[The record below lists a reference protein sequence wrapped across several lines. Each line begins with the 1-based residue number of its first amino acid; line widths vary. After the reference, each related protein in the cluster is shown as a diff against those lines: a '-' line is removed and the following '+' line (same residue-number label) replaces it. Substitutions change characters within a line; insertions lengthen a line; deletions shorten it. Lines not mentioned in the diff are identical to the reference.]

1 MRCMRVAEEDTEYQ
15 FFAHDKIRNSQRKM
29 ISDAIKLLSRGD
41 FLLAAAP
48 TGLGKTAAALA
59 SSIEVIRYDE
69 MKERSPKIIFMT
81 GRQSQHKIIVDT
93 VKKINK
99 KIDNKFMDIK
109 LVDLIG
115 REGMCKNV
123 DKSTGNCDCEE
134 GLSEQKKR
142 SKKIQ
147 LEDFIFYEPRHV
159 DNVIKLGREIGI
171 CSWKTAREISWKSD
185 IIVCDYNHIFIDSVR
200 ESSLPAM
207 GVDLEN
213 SILIVDEAHNLPNR
227 IRNGLQRRITEDVFQ
242 RAWNDIHECKG
253 TLEQKLGKVG
263 KNHSKQIVEMNI
275 LSKQMKALIDDKM
288 ISNWFEEKS
297 AELLGSN
304 KDDII
309 IDTDEFIELLSN
321 AIQGIDDE
329 YGELGIDQ
337 LVNMIER
344 LKTVIIEEDDSI
356 DDDEQNDC
364 IRLAEMLEICIQFRN
379 SDAMALVFDRA
390 IKDKNRISS
399 HLLDPSIVGSK
410 IFKECL
416 GSILMSGTLYPP
428 EMYVDLLGIPV
439 GRAECNEYDSGFDPN
454 NRPILIS
461 TDVTSKYSERE
472 SCYSKMIG
480 HINSVIEKTD
490 GNIAIFA
497 PSYSMLSRIES
508 DISYTFG
515 KKRLKEDQGMS
526 KRAVNDNI
534 TRLRQW
540 KSMGAEGVLFGV
552 LGGKFSEGVD
562 YSDNILNSVIC
573 IGLPLPPPSSKQEA
587 LINYYSAKF
596 GRKKAWKYASL
607 QPALNNVLQ
616 ALGRPI
622 RKSQDK
628 AIIVLLEKR
637 LLEREIFNSLPKSF
651 QIIRTSNPSRTANH
665 VSRFFEMQQSMGS
678 IDEL

>member
-1 MRCMRVAEEDTEYQ
+1 MRVDGAEFGYK
-15 FFAHDKIRNSQRKM
+15 FFAHDKIRESQREM
-29 ISDAIKLLSRGD
+29 ISDGVEILGRGD

-59 SSIEVIRYDE
+59 SSIEVSMREKMRDN
-69 MKERSPKIIFMT
+69 STKIIFMT

-93 VKKINK
+93 VKKINNK
-99 KIDNKFMDIK
+99 MNNKIMNIK

-115 REGMCKNV
+115 REGMCENI
-123 DKSTGNCDCEE
+123 DKSTGNCNCED
-134 GLSEQKKR
+134 GLSEQIKR

-147 LEDFIFYEPRHV
+147 LEDFIFHEPRHV

-213 SILIVDEAHNLPNR
+213 SILVVDEAHNLPDR
-227 IRNGLQRRITEDVFQ
+227 IRNGLQKRITENVFD
-242 RAWNDIHECKG
+242 RALIDIEECKS
-253 TLEQKLGKVG
+253 TLEEKLGKKG
-263 KNHSKQIVEMNI
+263 NNQSKRILEMNI
-275 LSKQMKALIDDKM
+275 LSKQVKALIDDKL
-288 ISNWFEEKS
+288 ISNWFEERS
-297 AELLGSN
+297 DELANS
-304 KDDII
+304 KREDII
-309 IDTDEFIELLSN
+309 VSTDEFLNLLSSS
-321 AIQGIDDE
+321 IEGIDEESNDMA
-329 YGELGIDQ
+329 INQ
-337 LVNMIER
+337 LENMINK
-344 LKTVIIEEDDSI
+344 LKSVIIEEDDTI
-356 DDDEQNDC
+356 DEDEQNDC

-379 SDAMALVFDRA
+379 SDALALVFD
-390 IKDKNRISS
+390 KTMNDKNRISS

-428 EMYVDLLGIPV
+428 NMYVDLLGIPEE
-439 GRAECNEYDSGFDPN
+439 RAECKEYASGFDPN

-472 SCYSKMIG
+472 SCYSEMIG

-490 GNIAIFA
+490 GNVAVFA
-497 PSYSMLSRIES
+497 PSYAMLSRIYT
-508 DISYTFG
+508 DISFTFG
-515 KKRLKEDQGMS
+515 KKRMKEDQGMS
-526 KRAVNDNI
+526 KKIVNENI

-540 KSMGAEGVLFGV
+540 KSMGTGGVLFGV

-573 IGLPLPPPSSKQEA
+573 IGLPLPPPSSKQDA
-587 LINYYSAKF
+587 LMNYYSAKF
-596 GRKKAWKYASL
+596 GRSKAWKYASL

-622 RKSQDK
+622 RKSEDK
-628 AIIVLLEKR
+628 AIVVLLEKR

-651 QIIRTSNPSRTANH
+651 QIIRTSKPSRTAKH
-665 VSRFFEMQQSMGS
+665 VNRFFEIHQSMGS
-678 IDEL
+678 SDKV

>member
-1 MRCMRVAEEDTEYQ
+1 MRVDGAEIEYQ
-15 FFAHDKIRNSQRKM
+15 FFAHDKIRDSQREM
-29 ISDAIKLLSRGD
+29 ISDGLKILDRGD

-59 SSIEVIRYDE
+59 SSIEVIMGSKMRE
-69 MKERSPKIIFMT
+69 TSPKIIFMT

-93 VKKINK
+93 VKMINK
-99 KIDNKFMDIK
+99 KMNNKIMHIK

-115 REGMCKNV
+115 REGMCDNV
-123 DKSTGNCDCEE
+123 DKATGNCNCEDI
-134 GLSEQKKR
+134 LSEQIKR

-147 LEDFIFYEPRHV
+147 LEDFIFQEPRHV

-213 SILIVDEAHNLPNR
+213 SILVVDEAHNLPDR
-227 IRNGLQRRITEDVFQ
+227 IRNGLQKRITENVFDK
-242 RAWNDIHECKG
+242 ALIDIGECKS
-253 TLEQKLGKVG
+253 TLEEELRKVG
-263 KNHSKQIVEMNI
+263 KNQSKKIVEMNI
-275 LSKQMKALIDDKM
+275 LSQQIKAFIGDKL
-288 ISNWFEEKS
+288 ISNWFEERS
-297 AELLGSN
+297 VELANS
-304 KDDII
+304 KREDII
-309 IDTDEFIELLSN
+309 INTDEFLNLLSDS
-321 AIQGIDDE
+321 IEGIDE
-329 YGELGIDQ
+329 ESTERGIDQ
-337 LVNMIER
+337 LGKMIDR
-344 LKTVIIEEDDSI
+344 LRSVIIEEDDSI
-356 DDDEQNDC
+356 DEEEQNDC
-364 IRLAEMLEICIQFRN
+364 IRLAEMLEVCIQFRN
-379 SDAMALVFDRA
+379 SDALALVFDKT
-390 IKDKNRISS
+390 INDKNRISS

-410 IFKECL
+410 IFKESL

-428 EMYVDLLGIPV
+428 EMYVDLLGIPEE
-439 GRAECNEYDSGFDPN
+439 RAECKEYASGFDPN

-461 TDVTSKYSERE
+461 TDVTSKFSERE

-490 GNIAIFA
+490 GNVAIFA
-497 PSYSMLSRIES
+497 PSYSMLSRIYP

-515 KKRLKEDQGMS
+515 KRRLKEDQGMS
-526 KRAVNDNI
+526 KRAVNENV

-540 KSMGAEGVLFGV
+540 KSMGTGGVLFGV

-573 IGLPLPPPSSKQEA
+573 IGLPLPPPSSRQDA
-587 LINYYSAKF
+587 LMNYYSAKF
-596 GRKKAWKYASL
+596 GRSKAWKYASI

-622 RKSQDK
+622 RKSEDK
-628 AIIVLLEKR
+628 AIVILLEKR

-651 QIIRTSNPSRTANH
+651 QIIRTSKPSRTAKH
-665 VSRFFEMQQSMGS
+665 VNRFFEMQQSMGS
-678 IDEL
+678 SDEL